1 VVKMAKPRFV
11 RRGLGVALLLAFLVY
26 PAWLL
31 ADGGVIRLRQASG
44 PFIVTV
50 FTTATTLRAG
60 PADVSVMVQDR
71 KSQAVI
77 LDATVVLA
85 IEPQTGTAGA
95 SEVLAT
101 SRQATNKLLKAA
113 VLNFP
118 SAGTWLLTVTV
129 RRGPQKVVV
138 STYLH
143 VAPPL
148 PRVAAIWPY
157 LALPPF
163 AILLFAANQALRRRT
178 LSRSGIPLTEAHA
191 NPIK

>member
-1 VVKMAKPRFV
+1 VTPVVRMAKPQLV
-11 RRGLGVALLLAFLVY
+11 RRGLSLALLLAFLVY
-26 PAWLL
+26 PAWLR

-44 PFIVTV
+44 PFIITV

-71 KSQAVI
+71 KSRTVI
-77 LDATVVLA
+77 LDATVVLS
-85 IEPQTGTAGA
+85 IEPQTGTAGGPEILA
-95 SEVLAT
+95 S
-101 SRQATNKLLKAA
+101 SRLATNKLLKAA
-113 VLNFP
+113 VINFP
-118 SAGTWLLTVTV
+118 SAGSWLLRVGV
-129 RRGPQKVVV
+129 RRGPQKVEV

-163 AILLFAANQALRRRT
+163 AILLFAANQALRRRA
-178 LSRSGIPLTEAHA
+178 LSHSAVPSH
-191 NPIK
+191 